1 MSLLLVLQLLL
12 DESLDLDLVII
23 MVVWHAS
30 CCDTLESYHVLIATV
45 RACGIIY
52 LLRIMHTPMNG
63 LLRVPF
69 LGAMVLSVFCS

>member
-52 LLRIMHTPMNG
+52 IYY
-63 LLRVPF
+63 
-69 LGAMVLSVFCS
+69 VLYIPQ